1 MHAYPRKQEQMTFFD
16 QLVIYPSQ
24 LPSNTVLITL
34 SPPGKTFCLSQ
45 NFTSSSRASTPSIG
59 YASDPESEVRRVK
72 QSGEHPTSSA
82 SEEIQ
87 EILPL
92 SRRRHRRGIG
102 SLTESRDNLKTAG
115 WPDILKCVDFYG
127 NQFLTQLVLSK
138 TCNNPVLHFR

>member
-45 NFTSSSRASTPSIG
+45 NVTSSSRASTPSIG
-59 YASDPESEVRRVK
+59 YASDPESGVRRVK
-72 QSGEHPTSSA
+72 QSGESSA

-102 SLTESRDNLKTAG
+102 SLAESRDNLKTAG
-115 WPDILKCVDFYG
+115 WPDILKCVDFCG
-127 NQFLTQLVLSK
+127 NQFPTQLVLLK
-138 TCNNPVLHFR
+138 TCYNPVLHFR